1 VTFFQTIPSLARAL
15 AERDYADPTP
25 VQSAVLAPE
34 AAGRDLLVSAQTGSG
49 KTVAYG
55 LGMAPTIM
63 GEADIFSKAAE
74 PLALV
79 IAPTR
84 ELALQ
89 VERELAWLYQFADAR
104 IAACVGG
111 MDSRQERRRL
121 AEGVHIVVGTP
132 GRLRDH
138 IERGGLDLSRLK
150 AVVLD
155 EADEML
161 DLGFREDLEFIL
173 DATPADKRSL
183 MFSATMPKAIAALA
197 RRYQRDAWRI
207 EVAGGKR
214 GHVDIEY
221 RAIRIAPKEAEH
233 AVVNLLRL
241 IEAPT
246 AIVFCNTREAV
257 RHLHAT
263 LLERGFS
270 AVLLSGELS
279 QHERNQA
286 MQALRNGRARVCVA
300 TDVAARGIDL
310 PNVGIVIHADLP
322 HDVETLQHRS
332 GRTGRAGRKGVSALL
347 VPIAR
352 RRRAEQLLANAG
364 ISAQWSGPPSADE
377 IRALDQERLLQDP
390 LLIEAPG
397 DDDRAMA
404 KLLLARRTPEEI
416 AAALARVYRSRLPA
430 LEEIS
435 DPGSE
440 PERREP
446 RQRAVLPRGGAP
458 YKPPERKARDFGK
471 PHSFGPAAKGVWFRL
486 DIGRSKKAD
495 PKWLLPMIC
504 RAGGLTKADIGTIRI
519 FDEETKFEV
528 AASVAEQFASDI
540 APRRISASNPW
551 TIVGWTQVPNPA
563 RNRPARE
570 NAKAARQ
577 RRSGWRRLGM
587 RASRPP
593 STERTSAP
601 TTKKA
606 VGTAAISRATNDPRC
621 QVRRPCPPGFAMPH
635 LISSPACVSSRACR
649 CRRRRVTKS
658 RPLRRTFR
666 ASPRWSRSPARSSAH
681 APPWLWPWR
690 MRCAC
695 RRSSARRWRSAR
707 LSSSPAR
714 CTKTA

>member
-1 VTFFQTIPSLARAL
+1 MTFFETIPSLSRAL

-55 LGMAPTIM
+55 LGMAPTLL
-63 GEADIFSKAAE
+63 GDANSFSEARE

-89 VERELAWLYQFADAR
+89 VERELAWLYRYAEAR

-138 IERGGLDLSRLK
+138 IERGGLDLSKLK
-150 AVVLD
+150 VVVLD

-173 DATPADKRSL
+173 DAAPAQKRSL
-183 MFSATMPKAIAALA
+183 LFSATMPKAIATLA

-221 RAIRIAPKEAEH
+221 RAIRIASGESEH

-241 IEAPT
+241 VEAPT

-257 RHLHAT
+257 RHLHAIF
-263 LLERGFS
+263 LERGFS

-322 HDVETLQHRS
+322 HDVETMQHRS

-347 VPIAR
+347 VPNSR
-352 RRRAEQLLANAG
+352 RRRAEQLFAG
-364 ISAQWSGPPSADE
+364 AGLLPQWRGAPSAEE
-377 IRALDQERLLQDP
+377 IRLLDQERLLHDP
-390 LLIEAPG
+390 LLAEPLEE
-397 DDDRAMA
+397 DDIALA
-404 KLLLARRTPEEI
+404 KLLLARKSAQEI
-416 AAALARVYRSRLPA
+416 AGALARLYRSRLPA
-430 LEEIS
+430 LEEIA
-435 DPGSE
+435 DPGVE
-440 PERREP
+440 PPREP
-446 RQRAVLPRGGAP
+446 RQRATPPRGADRRG
-458 YKPPERKARDFGK
+458 PPEGKTPRK
-471 PHSFGPAAKGVWFRL
+471 PHAFEASGKGVWFRL
-486 DIGRSKKAD
+486 DIGRAKNAD

-504 RAGGLTKADIGTIRI
+504 RAGGLSKQDIGAIRI
-519 FDEETKFEV
+519 FDHETKFEV
-528 AASVAEQFASDI
+528 ASALAEQFASDI
-540 APRRISASNPW
+540 R
-551 TIVGWTQVPNPA
+551 
-563 RNRPARE
+563 
-570 NAKAARQ
+570 
-577 RRSGWRRLGM
+577 RRSPENIRIERLEDQTGNSGF
-587 RASRPP
+587 RGQPHNAGRKDGGAKPLS
-593 STERTSAP
+593 
-601 TTKKA
+601 KKQ
-606 VGTAAISRATNDPRC
+606 RLAT
-621 QVRRPCPPGFAMPH
+621 
-635 LISSPACVSSRACR
+635 
-649 CRRRRVTKS
+649 
-658 RPLRRTFR
+658 
-666 ASPRWSRSPARSSAH
+666 
-681 APPWLWPWR
+681 
-690 MRCAC
+690 
-695 RRSSARRWRSAR
+695 
-707 LSSSPAR
+707 
-714 CTKTA
+714 

>member
-15 AERDYADPTP
+15 TERDYADPTP

-55 LGMAPTIM
+55 LGVAPTLL
-63 GEADIFSKAAE
+63 GEEEAFAAAAA

-89 VERELAWLYQFADAR
+89 VERELAWLYQYTRAR

-138 IERGGLDLSRLK
+138 IERGGLDLSHLK

-183 MFSATMPKAIAALA
+183 MFSATMPKAIAVLA

-257 RHLHAT
+257 RHLHAI

-322 HDVETLQHRS
+322 HDMETLQHRS

-347 VPIAR
+347 VPPAR
-352 RRRAEQLLANAG
+352 RRRAEQLFAHAG
-364 ISAQWSGPPSADE
+364 ISAVWGAPPSADE
-377 IRALDQERLLQDP
+377 IRLIDQERLLQDP
-390 LLIEAPG
+390 LLTEPPN

-404 KLLLARRTPEEI
+404 KLLLARRGAEDI
-416 AAALARVYRSRLPA
+416 AAALARLYRSRLPA

-435 DPGSE
+435 DPGAE
-440 PERREP
+440 PEPREP
-446 RQRAVLPRGGAP
+446 RQRAPLPRGEAP
-458 YKPPERKARDFGK
+458 HQRTERKARGFGK
-471 PHSFGPAAKGVWFRL
+471 AHAFGAGDKGVWFRL
-486 DIGRSKKAD
+486 DIGRSKNAD

-504 RAGGLTKADIGTIRI
+504 RAGGLTKADIGAIRI
-519 FDEETKFEV
+519 FDNETRFEV
-528 AASVAEQFASDI
+528 AESAAVQFASDI
-540 APRRISASNPW
+540 RRRAPENIRIEPLDEAAPEA
-551 TIVGWTQVPNPA
+551 GGQQRAYPPPGGE
-563 RNRPARE
+563 RPR
-570 NAKAARQ
+570 K
-577 RRSGWRRLGM
+577 
-587 RASRPP
+587 P
-593 STERTSAP
+593 
-601 TTKKA
+601 TKKERLA
-606 VGTAAISRATNDPRC
+606 GNLSGAPSRHDKPTRHAKGGRDGRDPR
-621 QVRRPCPPGFAMPH
+621 
-635 LISSPACVSSRACR
+635 
-649 CRRRRVTKS
+649 
-658 RPLRRTFR
+658 
-666 ASPRWSRSPARSSAH
+666 
-681 APPWLWPWR
+681 
-690 MRCAC
+690 
-695 RRSSARRWRSAR
+695 
-707 LSSSPAR
+707 
-714 CTKTA
+714 

>member
-1 VTFFQTIPSLARAL
+1 VTFFQTIPSLSRAL
-15 AERDYADPTP
+15 TERDYIDPTP

-55 LGMAPTIM
+55 LGMALTIL
-63 GEADIFSKAAE
+63 GEAPVFARAAE

-89 VERELAWLYQFADAR
+89 VERELAWLYQYTEAR

-121 AEGVHIVVGTP
+121 ADGVHIVVGTP

-138 IERGGLDLSRLK
+138 IERGGLDLSQLK

-173 DATPADKRSL
+173 DAAPGGKRSL
-183 MFSATMPKAIAALA
+183 LFSATMPKAIAALA
-197 RRYQRDAWRI
+197 KRYQRDAWRI

-221 RAIRIAPKEAEH
+221 RAIRIAPKETEH

-263 LLERGFS
+263 LIERGFS

-286 MQALRNGRARVCVA
+286 MQGLRNGRARVCVA

-310 PNVGIVIHADLP
+310 PSVGIVIHADLP

-347 VPIAR
+347 VPVSR
-352 RRRAEQLLANAG
+352 RRRAEQLFAAANIPAR
-364 ISAQWSGPPSADE
+364 WSGPPSADE
-377 IRALDQERLLQDP
+377 IRLLDQERLLTDP
-390 LLIEAPG
+390 LLTDPPNEA
-397 DDDRAMA
+397 DVAMA
-404 KLLLARRTPEEI
+404 KLLLAHRSPEEI
-416 AAALARVYRSRLPA
+416 AGALTRLYRSRLPA
-430 LEEIS
+430 LEEVS
-435 DPGSE
+435 DPGNE

-446 RQRAVLPRGGAP
+446 RQRAAPPRGDAP
-458 YKPPERKARDFGK
+458 YKPPERKTREFGK
-471 PHSFGPAAKGVWFRL
+471 PHAFGPAAKGVWFRL
-486 DIGRSKKAD
+486 DIGRSKNAD

-504 RAGGLTKADIGTIRI
+504 RAGGLTKADIGAIRI
-519 FDEETKFEV
+519 FDDETKFEV
-528 AASVAEQFASDI
+528 TAAAAEQFASDI
-540 APRRISASNPW
+540 R
-551 TIVGWTQVPNPA
+551 
-563 RNRPARE
+563 
-570 NAKAARQ
+570 
-577 RRSGWRRLGM
+577 
-587 RASRPP
+587 
-593 STERTSAP
+593 
-601 TTKKA
+601 
-606 VGTAAISRATNDPRC
+606 
-621 QVRRPCPPGFAMPH
+621 
-635 LISSPACVSSRACR
+635 
-649 CRRRRVTKS
+649 
-658 RPLRRTFR
+658 
-666 ASPRWSRSPARSSAH
+666 
-681 APPWLWPWR
+681 
-690 MRCAC
+690 
-695 RRSSARRWRSAR
+695 RRSSENIRIEPLEDQPPGAGFEPRARGAIKKKRDVRPMGKKER
-707 LSSSPAR
+707 LA
-714 CTKTA
+714 T